1 MERAA
6 AMRPCLAA
14 GVCWDVG
21 VEVGFGIGCAG
32 AHVSISAKSF
42 GREPNGFLVSPP
54 GSWQWGLGA
63 FGVLLMAL
71 VTVTAK
77 SVVVSFS
84 AIGSIAVFLR
94 RLMSPSAAWP
104 LCFGEGGGILVL
116 GLLESLCFS
125 ARP

>member
-1 MERAA
+1 MW
-6 AMRPCLAA
+6 PCLDA

-21 VEVGFGIGCAG
+21 VKVGFGIGCAG
-32 AHVSISAKSF
+32 VHVSISAKSF

-77 SVVVSFS
+77 SVVVYFS
-84 AIGSIAVFLR
+84 PVGSVTLFHR
-94 RLMSPSAAWP
+94 RLVVPSSAWP
-104 LCFGEGGGILVL
+104 LCSGEEGGILVL
-116 GLLESLCFS
+116 GLLELSCFA